1 MSGRIARRAGSDH
14 GDAQVSRGP
23 LPELLGYHLR
33 RAQTAM
39 FKDFGAVVGDE
50 EDITPGLFGMLQV
63 IAANP
68 GMSQSRLAEAMGVD
82 RSTIVSVVDALEAR
96 GLVKRAP
103 SLQDGRSHLLRFTGK
118 GKQALRR
125 MEKLVLR
132 HEASFA
138 SVLSGAERETL
149 IGLLARLYER
159 RRGRAPKA
167 GGPTRRARRK
177 P

>member
-14 GDAQVSRGP
+14 GDAEVSRGL

-39 FKDFGAVVGDE
+39 FKDFGLAVGGA

-82 RSTIVSVVDALEAR
+82 RSTIVTVVDELEAR
-96 GLVKRAP
+96 GLVKRTP
-103 SLQDGRSHLLRFTGK
+103 SLQDGRSHLLCFTGK
-118 GKQALRR
+118 GRLAVRR

-138 SVLSGAERETL
+138 SVLSAAERETL

-159 RRGRAPKA
+159 RRGRAPRA
-167 GGPTRRARRK
+167 GAADRSARRK